1 MRMETQEDS
10 MSDAISPVAA
20 QGITPPTG
28 VYPAAQAAATPGTS
42 VTSAQSQAIQ
52 NAAQSSQDATQAA
65 QLAMSKASGLSN
77 QAQTPTEMT
86 MEQAAQ
92 AYQTYLK
99 NLPSDLQFQPDYQA
113 GLLVFKVVN
122 PVTQQVI
129 RQLPPEAVV
138 EQARN
143 LRLSA
148 KQGTSGILLDESL

>member
-28 VYPAAQAAATPGTS
+28 VYAAAQPAASPVS

-52 NAAQSSQDATQAA
+52 NAQVQSQDAAQAS
-65 QLAMSKASGLSN
+65 QLTMSKASGLSSQT
-77 QAQTPTEMT
+77 QAPSEMT
-86 MEQAAQ
+86 MAEAAQ

-122 PVTQQVI
+122 PVTQEVI

-138 EQARN
+138 QQARN
-143 LRLSA
+143 LRLA
-148 KQGTSGILLDESL
+148 GKQTNSGILLDESL

>member
-10 MSDAISPVAA
+10 MSEAISQIAA
-20 QGITPPTG
+20 LGSAPTGG
-28 VYPAAQAAATPGTS
+28 VYPAAPAAPAASPTAATAPSTPAAAQPVDTAPADPAS
-42 VTSAQSQAIQ
+42 L
-52 NAAQSSQDATQAA
+52 
-65 QLAMSKASGLSN
+65 LAMSKASGLSN
-77 QAQTPTEMT
+77 QTPAPTDMT
-86 MEQAAQ
+86 MEEAAQ

-138 EQARN
+138 QQARN
-143 LRLSA
+143 LRLA
-148 KQGTSGILLDESL
+148 GKQANSGILLDESL